1 MEFLKANEEDRAVI
15 TALYK
20 SAIGSL
26 GCTWND
32 DYPSLEHTESD
43 MARDGLF
50 CLKNES
56 GEIIGAI
63 SIDDDAQVE
72 ELPCW
77 SKNGAELA
85 RLVVKEE
92 YQNQGI
98 AGLLLRKAM
107 EVLKQR
113 GYAYVHFLVS
123 KEHTKALRAY
133 EKLNFDKVG
142 ECNLYDGNWWC
153 YEKTLTNKSETMLN

>member
-1 MEFLKANEEDRAVI
+1 MEFLKANERDKAVI

-20 SAIGSL
+20 NAIGSM
-26 GCTWND
+26 GCTWDEN
-32 DYPSLEHTESD
+32 YPSLEHTESD
-43 MARDGLF
+43 IARDDLF

-63 SIDDDAQVE
+63 SIDDDAQVQ
-72 ELPCW
+72 ELSFW
-77 SKNGAELA
+77 SENGAELA

-98 AGLLLRKAM
+98 AGLLLRNAM

-113 GYAYVHFLVS
+113 GYEYIHFLVS

-133 EKLNFDKVG
+133 DKLHFDKVG

-153 YEKTLTNKSETMLN
+153 YEKKL

>member
-1 MEFLKANEEDRAVI
+1 MEFVKANEDDKLSV
-15 TALYK
+15 TQLYK
-20 SAIGSL
+20 NAIGSS
-26 GCTWND
+26 GCTWD
-32 DYPSLEHTESD
+32 EHYPSMEHTESD
-43 MARDGLF
+43 LTREDLF

-56 GEIIGAI
+56 GEVIGAI
-63 SIDDDAQVE
+63 SIDDDANVD

-98 AGLLLRKAM
+98 AGLLLRNAM

-113 GYAYVHFLVS
+113 GYEYIHFLVS

-133 EKLNFDKVG
+133 EKLHFDKVG

-153 YEKTLTNKSETMLN
+153 YEKKL

>member
-1 MEFLKANEEDRAVI
+1 MEFVKANEDDKWSV
-15 TALYK
+15 TQLYK
-20 SAIGSL
+20 NAIGSL
-26 GCTWND
+26 GCTWD
-32 DYPSLEHTESD
+32 EHYPSMEHTESD
-43 MARDGLF
+43 LAREDLF

-56 GEIIGAI
+56 GEVIGAI
-63 SIDDDAQVE
+63 SIDDDANVD

-92 YQNQGI
+92 HQNQGI
-98 AGLLLRKAM
+98 AGLLLRNAM

-113 GYAYVHFLVS
+113 GYEYIHFLVS

-133 EKLNFDKVG
+133 EKLHFDKVG

-153 YEKTLTNKSETMLN
+153 YEKKL